1 MGIASLACWPE
12 GDHMT
17 KEERM
22 EQVNAA
28 QAVEMDLRKERREL
42 DAALRDIALD
52 RIPSPTTEVQVKAKQ
67 LLDDKVKVMREA
79 KEKAK
84 ENKT

>member
-1 MGIASLACWPE
+1 
-12 GDHMT
+12 MT